1 MKNYL
6 KLILVLSVSALG
18 ACENVKMPSSELRSD
33 QDVVNFQEKSDLIPG
48 EKIYS
53 KQIQVRLSESENVN
67 EFVHSVAVDQG
78 VVLRLVD
85 QINSR
90 PIYLFEIDESEDPRL
105 ISEKIKENSRVLSA
119 SPNHLIEIEAFNDPD
134 FHWQWALSNRGQD
147 VPGAL
152 AGKSKA
158 DAQWEKV
165 ESDSEDVVVAIVDTG
180 IDYWHEDISVTEV
193 IDGQRRY
200 VSGNMWVNPAEIPG
214 NGVNEDNNGNQKSG
228 FIDDVFGYNF
238 VGRNGDPMDDHGH
251 GTHIA
256 GVIGALQ
263 NNFKGIVGMNSRVKM
278 MGVRFLGATG
288 GGSDWGAQQAI
299 YYVIDMKRRF
309 PEKKFIMNCS
319 WGGEG
324 RDSRNGDADDF
335 LMQAFREADENG
347 ILSVI
352 AAGNSG
358 LSTRFFPFYPAN
370 YGEKI
375 DSIISVAA
383 SNNVDQ
389 LASFSNY
396 GFDSVHVAAP
406 GVLIHSTLP
415 GNQYA
420 AWSGTSMAAPH
431 VAGLAALVW
440 SQNPEMSALDVKER
454 ILSTVDVLPQFKG
467 LVSSG
472 GRINVKRAL
481 AGDFNVRLEPI
492 EESQEFQYRSIQHD
506 GTQNVDLV
514 ETLSSDGASEIQV
527 CFTEI
532 NLTNDFD
539 FIQVFGS
546 DYRIRDIIT
555 GQWRNFNFETKDR
568 QELCAA
574 PVPGDQVH
582 IRFFGNAQAGG
593 GEFGRRGFE
602 TESLKVIRR

>member
-1 MKNYL
+1 MKNHL
-6 KLILVLSVSALG
+6 KLTLVLSFSILS

-33 QDVVNFQEKSDLIPG
+33 QDIVAFQEKSDLIPG

-53 KQIQVRLSESENVN
+53 KQIQVRLGESENVN
-67 EFVHSVAVDQG
+67 EFIHSVAVDQG

-90 PIYLFEIDESEDPRL
+90 PIYLFEIDEGEDPSL

-119 SPNHLIEIEAFNDPD
+119 SPNHLIEIESFNDPD

-152 AGKSKA
+152 AGKSRA
-158 DAQWEKV
+158 DAQWERV
-165 ESDSEDVVVAIVDTG
+165 ESESEDVVVAIVDTG
-180 IDYWHEDISVTEV
+180 IDYWHEDLSVTEV

-200 VSGNMWVNPAEIPG
+200 VSGNIWVNPAEIPG

-278 MGVRFLGATG
+278 MGVRFLGAAG

-454 ILSTVDVLPQFKG
+454 ILSTVDILPQFKG

-481 AGDFNVRLEPI
+481 AADFNVRLEPI

-568 QELCAA
+568 HELCAA

-582 IRFFGNAQAGG
+582 IRFFGNAQSGG

>member
-134 FHWQWALSNRGQD
+134 FQWQWALSNRGQD

-383 SNNVDQ
+383 SNNVD
-389 LASFSNY
+389 
-396 GFDSVHVAAP
+396 
-406 GVLIHSTLP
+406 
-415 GNQYA
+415 
-420 AWSGTSMAAPH
+420 
-431 VAGLAALVW
+431 
-440 SQNPEMSALDVKER
+440 
-454 ILSTVDVLPQFKG
+454 
-467 LVSSG
+467 
-472 GRINVKRAL
+472 
-481 AGDFNVRLEPI
+481 
-492 EESQEFQYRSIQHD
+492 
-506 GTQNVDLV
+506 
-514 ETLSSDGASEIQV
+514 
-527 CFTEI
+527 
-532 NLTNDFD
+532 
-539 FIQVFGS
+539 
-546 DYRIRDIIT
+546 
-555 GQWRNFNFETKDR
+555 
-568 QELCAA
+568 
-574 PVPGDQVH
+574 
-582 IRFFGNAQAGG
+582 
-593 GEFGRRGFE
+593 
-602 TESLKVIRR
+602 